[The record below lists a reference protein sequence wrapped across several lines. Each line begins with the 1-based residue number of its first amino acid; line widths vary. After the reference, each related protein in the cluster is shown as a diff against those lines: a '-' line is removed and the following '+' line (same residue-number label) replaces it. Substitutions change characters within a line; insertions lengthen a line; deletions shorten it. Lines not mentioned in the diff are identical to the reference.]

1 MDTPLHNMDPQVRER
16 WVNALRSGGYRR
28 SNGVMRQD
36 VDGNPCYCVFGV
48 LLEEMRAGSWDCND
62 DETRVNGREV
72 VTYTHVMED
81 GTLSSGTP
89 PKSMRQRWRIPDLA
103 ISRLT
108 SMNDVGST
116 FKQMARW
123 IEVHL

>member
-1 MDTPLHNMDPQVRER
+1 MDTPLHRMDPATRNR
-16 WVNALRSGGYRR
+16 WTQALRSGDYRR

-36 VDGNPCYCVFGV
+36 IDGEPCFCVFGV
-48 LLEEMRAGSWDCND
+48 LLETMQTGAWDCND
-62 DETRVNGREV
+62 DETRVAGREV

-81 GTLSSGTP
+81 GTLSRGAP
-89 PKSMRQRWRIPDLA
+89 PESVRQRWRIPDLA

-108 SMNDVGST
+108 SMNDVGAT